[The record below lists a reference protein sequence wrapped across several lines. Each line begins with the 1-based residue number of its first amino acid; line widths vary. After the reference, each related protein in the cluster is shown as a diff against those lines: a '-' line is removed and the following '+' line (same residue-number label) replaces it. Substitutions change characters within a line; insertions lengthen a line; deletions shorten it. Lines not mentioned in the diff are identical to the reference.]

1 MTVSLGFGKHQH
13 RLEKL
18 DPKLGSQ
25 LCGVDGGRRGVGGG
39 GGFSHTIAGDCI
51 SSQSS
56 KVDPIVK
63 QSLNELTACN
73 TTPCIIGSI

>member
-39 GGFSHTIAGDCI
+39 GGASHIR
-51 SSQSS
+51 
-56 KVDPIVK
+56 
-63 QSLNELTACN
+63 
-73 TTPCIIGSI
+73 